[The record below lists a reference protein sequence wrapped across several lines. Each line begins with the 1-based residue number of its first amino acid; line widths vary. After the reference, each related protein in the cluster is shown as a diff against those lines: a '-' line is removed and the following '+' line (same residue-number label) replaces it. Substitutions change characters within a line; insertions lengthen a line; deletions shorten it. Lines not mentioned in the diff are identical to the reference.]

1 MKIWAKAIVS
11 IAILAWL
18 VHLVS
23 FSEIAANVT
32 KTNWTSF
39 LLVCL
44 VQSALVV
51 VQAARWRI
59 IARRLGIRF
68 PFWPACQNVYIGQFF
83 NQVFPSSIGGDA
95 VRAWRLHRSNVPI
108 NVAIASVALE
118 RIVALFAVPVIAIV
132 GLGVLLDL
140 IPPGSL
146 RWGLLALLLGFAGG
160 LLVLLSFDRLPLPP
174 GVARLR
180 MVMLVKTLPIWAR
193 RVFLSWR
200 TIGST
205 TVLSVIIHAAV
216 GTSFWILAQSLGVR
230 APLLDFVVLAPLV
243 MLITAV
249 PVSIGGWG
257 MREGAMVTAMS
268 LIEIPASTSL
278 TVSIEF
284 GFLMILVGLPGGLMW
299 LLDIDHPQV
308 LATMP

>member
-1 MKIWAKAIVS
+1 MRIWAKAILS

-39 LLVCL
+39 LVVWL
-44 VQSALVV
+44 VQSALVL
-51 VQAARWRI
+51 VQATRWRI
-59 IARRLGIRF
+59 IARRLGIDF

-95 VRAWRLHRSNVPI
+95 VRAWRLHRSSVPI
-108 NVAIASVALE
+108 NAAIASVALE
-118 RIVALFAVPVIAIV
+118 RIVALFAVPVIAIL

-140 IPPGSL
+140 VPPGSL

-160 LLVLLSFDRLPLPP
+160 LLVLLSVDRVPLPRRL
-174 GVARLR
+174 AR
-180 MVMLVKTLPIWAR
+180 VKVVRLIQTLPVWAR

-205 TVLSVIIHAAV
+205 TVLSVIIHAAI

-257 MREGAMVTAMS
+257 VREGAMITAMS
-268 LIEIPASTSL
+268 LIEVPGSTSL

-284 GFLMILVGLPGGLMW
+284 GFLMILVGLPGGLIW
-299 LLDIDHPQV
+299 LLDSDQPEILTTVP
-308 LATMP
+308 